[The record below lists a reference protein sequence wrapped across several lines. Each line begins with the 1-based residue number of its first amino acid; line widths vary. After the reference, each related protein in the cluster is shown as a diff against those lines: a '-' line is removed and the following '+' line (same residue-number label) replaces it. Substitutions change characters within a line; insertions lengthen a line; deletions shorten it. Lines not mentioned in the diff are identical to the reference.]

1 MNAKKILLVS
11 GLAAAAISANA
22 TITLTPSGTFTLG
35 GAFAGEGATPS
46 YSPNS
51 SVSSI
56 VVGGTGNGVG
66 TLNQWWFSAVDTSG
80 SLTTVT
86 YSITISGI
94 TAASTV
100 SGLITGW
107 SFDSAT
113 GVVGPSN
120 YDTDAFYHNIDLW
133 TSSSASTQTLSF
145 TENVTAPPTGS
156 PTAFFK
162 GNFQFTNLVPE
173 PTGVAVLAIGALGLL
188 VRRRRSSK

>member
-22 TITLTPSGTFTLG
+22 TITLTSSGTFTLG
-35 GAFAGEGATPS
+35 GAFAGEGVVPT
-46 YSPNS
+46 YSANS

-56 VVGGTGNGVG
+56 AVGGTGNGVG

-80 SLTTVT
+80 NLSTVQ
-86 YSITISGI
+86 YSITLSGI
-94 TAASTV
+94 TANSTI

-113 GVVGPSN
+113 GVVGATN

-133 TSSSASTQTLSF
+133 TNSSASTQTLTF
-145 TENVTAPPTGS
+145 TENVTTPGGS

-162 GNFQFTNLVPE
+162 GNFQVTNLVPE

-188 VRRRRSSK
+188 VRRRRTSK